1 MLEIHLAP
9 HAEPLSMQNAFG
21 EAITGPLFLDHQR
34 RTAEAVP
41 NYPLTIN
48 TYTTGTG
55 KTRAALLGWLA
66 ISQQRRTALPN
77 MLCIAPT
84 NELITQHVT
93 TIQSFADPAILIL
106 EINWYRAVVGVQAPG
121 S

>member
-1 MLEIHLAP
+1 MLEMHLAS

-21 EAITGPLFLDHQR
+21 EAITGSLFLDHQR

-48 TYTTGTG
+48 TYATGTG

-66 ISQQRRTALPN
+66 ISQQQRAALPN
-77 MLCIAPT
+77 MLFIAPT
-84 NELITQHVT
+84 NELI
-93 TIQSFADPAILIL
+93 
-106 EINWYRAVVGVQAPG
+106 
-121 S
+121 